1 MDKEKLKIPRQKMK
15 EQSPKERIKNF
26 NEVPFGFTEE
36 EAVLEAKRCIQCKK
50 PFCIDGCPVGIDI
63 PGFIKCIAQKDFKK
77 ATAIM
82 RRDNSL
88 PAVCG
93 RVCPQE
99 TQCEIKC
106 VLSKKF
112 GSVAIGALERFIA
125 DYELEKLGHQ
135 VPKIREKTNK
145 KVAIVGAGPA
155 GLTCAGEL
163 AKMGHEVTIF
173 EALHKAGGVL
183 IYGIPEFRM
192 PKRILEEEV
201 NYLKKL
207 GVTVKLN
214 YIIGRIYTVDELF
227 LSGFNAVFIGT
238 GAGAP
243 KFMGI
248 EGENLNGIFSA
259 NEFLTRANLMK
270 AYLFP
275 EYDTPIF
282 KGKKVAVLGA
292 GNTAMDA
299 ARVALRLKAENVYIV
314 YRRSDKEMPARAEEI
329 KHAKEEG
336 VEFLLL
342 TNPKRFIG
350 DEKGYLKS
358 MECLKMELG
367 APDESGRRRPV
378 TIVGSEFE
386 IEVDTAISALGTYAN
401 PVIAD
406 TTPDLDINK
415 WGYIIADEGTAKTNK
430 KGIWAGGDIV
440 TGSATVVDAM
450 GWGKNAA
457 KNIDNYLK

>member
-1 MDKEKLKIPRQKMK
+1 MEKEKFVIPRQKMK
-15 EQSPKERIKNF
+15 EQDPCERIKNF
-26 NEVPFGFTEE
+26 NEVPFGFAEE

-50 PFCIDGCPVGIDI
+50 PLCIEGCPVGINI
-63 PGFIKCIAQKDFKK
+63 PEFIKYIAERNFIK
-77 ATAIM
+77 AVESM
-82 RRDNSL
+82 RRYNSL

-106 VLSKKF
+106 VLSKKQ
-112 GSVAIGALERFIA
+112 SPVAIGALERFIA
-125 DYELEKLGHQ
+125 DYELEKIGHQ
-135 VPKIREKTNK
+135 VPEIKNKSSK

-163 AKMGHEVTIF
+163 AKMGHNVTIF

-192 PKRILEEEV
+192 PKKILDEEV
-201 NYLKKL
+201 NYLRKL
-207 GVTVKLN
+207 GVEIKLN
-214 YIIGRIYTVDELF
+214 YIIGRIFTIDELF
-227 LSGFNAVFIGT
+227 SEGFLSVFVAT

-275 EYDTPIF
+275 EYSTPIF
-282 KGKKVAVLGA
+282 KSKKVAVLGA
-292 GNTAMDA
+292 GNTAMDS
-299 ARVALRLKAENVYIV
+299 ARVAIRLGSEKVYII
-314 YRRSDKEMPARAEEI
+314 YRRSDEEMPAREEEI

-336 VEFLLL
+336 VEFMLL

-358 MECLKMELG
+358 IECLKMKLG
-367 APDESGRRRPV
+367 EPDESGRRSPV
-378 TIVGSEFE
+378 AIEGSEFK
-386 IEVDTAISALGTYAN
+386 IDIDTVITALGTHAN
-401 PVIAD
+401 PIISD
-406 TTPDLDINK
+406 TTPDLSLNK
-415 WGYIIADEGTAKTNK
+415 RGYIVADNKTAATSL
-430 KGIWAGGDIV
+430 KGVYAGGDIV
-440 TGSATVVDAM
+440 TGSATVVEAM
-450 GWGKNAA
+450 EWGKMAA
-457 KNIDNYLK
+457 KSIDEYIR